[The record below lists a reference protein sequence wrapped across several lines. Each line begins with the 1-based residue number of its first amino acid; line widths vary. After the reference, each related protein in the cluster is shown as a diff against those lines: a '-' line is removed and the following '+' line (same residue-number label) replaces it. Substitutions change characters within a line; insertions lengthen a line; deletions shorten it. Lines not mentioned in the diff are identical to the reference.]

1 MLWKKVSPKGAGY
14 LKEGKN
20 RGKSIGLISLRY

>member
-1 MLWKKVSPKGAGY
+1 MEKISLKWLGY

>member
-1 MLWKKVSPKGAGY
+1 MVWKKISLKWVGY

-20 RGKSIGLISLRY
+20 RGKSIGLIFLRY